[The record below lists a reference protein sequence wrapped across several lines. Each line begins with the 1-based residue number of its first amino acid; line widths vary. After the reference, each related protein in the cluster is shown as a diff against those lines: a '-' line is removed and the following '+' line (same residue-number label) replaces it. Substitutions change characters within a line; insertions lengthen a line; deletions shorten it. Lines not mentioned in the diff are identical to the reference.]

1 MTIANITAEFAE
13 KSGFH
18 LKKEQIEKLD
28 LYAEMLLEWNEKI
41 NLTAITDSE
50 GIAIKHFYD
59 SLTPLWYLNIP
70 KNARVIDVGTG
81 AGFPSIP
88 MAIVRPD
95 LRFTLLDSLNKRL
108 NFLNEVCT
116 RLDISAELVHM
127 RAEDAAQKA
136 EYRESFDV
144 AVSRAVA
151 ALPVLCEYCI
161 PFVRKNGMFIAMKGS
176 KAEEEL
182 EISKNS
188 VSTLGATVEKTVKIS
203 LPDDSERNIIV
214 IRKKNY
220 TPKAYPRHGSKIAK
234 KSL

>member
-70 KNARVIDVGTG
+70 KNVRVIDVGTG

-151 ALPVLCEYCI
+151 ALPLLCEYCI
-161 PFVRKNGMFIAMKGS
+161 PFVKKNGMFIAMKGS

-182 EISKNS
+182 ESSKNA
-188 VSTLGATVEKTVKIS
+188 VKILGAAVEKTVEIT
-203 LPDDSERNIIV
+203 LPDNSERNIIV
-214 IRKKNY
+214 IKKKNY

>member
-70 KNARVIDVGTG
+70 KNARIIDVGTG

-95 LRFTLLDSLNKRL
+95 FRFTLLDSLNKRL

-136 EYRESFDV
+136 EHRESFDV

-182 EISKNS
+182 EISKNA
-188 VSTLGATVEKTVKIS
+188 VSTLGAAVEKTVKIS

-220 TPKAYPRHGSKIAK
+220 TPKEYPRHGSKIAK

>member
-70 KNARVIDVGTG
+70 KNVRVIDVGTG

-182 EISKNS
+182 EISKNA

-220 TPKAYPRHGSKIAK
+220 TPKAYPRYGSKIAK

>member
-182 EISKNS
+182 EISKNA
-188 VSTLGATVEKTVKIS
+188 VSTLGAAVEKTVKIS

>member
-116 RLDISAELVHM
+116 RLDIKAELVHM

-182 EISKNS
+182 EISKNA
-188 VSTLGATVEKTVKIS
+188 VSTLGAAVEKTVKIN

-220 TPKAYPRHGSKIAK
+220 TPKEYPRHGSKIAK

>member
-182 EISKNS
+182 EISKNA
-188 VSTLGATVEKTVKIS
+188 VSTLGAAVEKTVKIN

-220 TPKAYPRHGSKIAK
+220 TPKEYPRHGSKIAK

>member
-18 LKKEQIEKLD
+18 LKKEQIERLD
-28 LYAEMLLEWNEKI
+28 VYAEMLLEWNEKI

-182 EISKNS
+182 EISKNA
-188 VSTLGATVEKTVKIS
+188 VSTLGAAVEKTVKIS

>member
-28 LYAEMLLEWNEKI
+28 LYAEMLLEWNERI

-116 RLDISAELVHM
+116 RLDIKAELVHM

-136 EYRESFDV
+136 EHRESFDV

-182 EISKNS
+182 EISKNA
-188 VSTLGATVEKTVKIS
+188 VSTLGAAVEKTVKIS

-220 TPKAYPRHGSKIAK
+220 TPKEYPRHGSKIAK

>member
-70 KNARVIDVGTG
+70 KNVRVIDVGTG

-116 RLDISAELVHM
+116 RLDIKAELVHM

-161 PFVRKNGMFIAMKGS
+161 PFVKKNGMFIAMKGS

-182 EISKNS
+182 EISKNA
-188 VSTLGATVEKTVKIS
+188 VSTLGAAVEKTVKIS

>member
-18 LKKEQIEKLD
+18 LKKEQIERLD

-95 LRFTLLDSLNKRL
+95 LRLTLLDSLNKRL

-182 EISKNS
+182 EISKNA
-188 VSTLGATVEKTVKIS
+188 VSTLGAAVEKTVKIN

-220 TPKAYPRHGSKIAK
+220 TPKEYPRHGSKIAK

>member
-28 LYAEMLLEWNEKI
+28 VYAEKLLEWNEKI
-41 NLTAITDSE
+41 NLTAITDNE

-161 PFVRKNGMFIAMKGS
+161 PFVRKNGMFIDMKGS

-182 EISKNS
+182 EISKNA

>member
-13 KSGFH
+13 KSRFH

-28 LYAEMLLEWNEKI
+28 VYAEMLLEWNEKI

-182 EISKNS
+182 EISKNA
-188 VSTLGATVEKTVKIS
+188 VSTLGAAIEKTVKIS

>member
-18 LKKEQIEKLD
+18 LKKEQIERLD

-70 KNARVIDVGTG
+70 KNARIIDVGTG

-95 LRFTLLDSLNKRL
+95 FRFTLLDSLNKRL

-151 ALPVLCEYCI
+151 ALPLLCEYCI
-161 PFVRKNGMFIAMKGS
+161 PFVKKNGMFIAMKGS

-182 EISKNS
+182 EISKNA
-188 VSTLGATVEKTVKIS
+188 VSTLGAAVEKTVKIS

-214 IRKKNY
+214 IKKKNY

>member
-70 KNARVIDVGTG
+70 KNVRVIDVGTG

-182 EISKNS
+182 EISKNA
-188 VSTLGATVEKTVKIS
+188 VSTLGAAVEKTVKIN

-220 TPKAYPRHGSKIAK
+220 TPKEYPRHGSKIAK

>member
-1 MTIANITAEFAE
+1 MTIADMTAEFAE

-18 LKKEQIEKLD
+18 LKQEQIEKLD

-116 RLDISAELVHM
+116 RLDINAELVHM
-127 RAEDAAQKA
+127 RAEDAAQKP
-136 EYRESFDV
+136 EYRESFDIS
-144 AVSRAVA
+144 VSRAVA
-151 ALPVLCEYCI
+151 TLPVLCEYCI

-182 EISKNS
+182 EISKNA
-188 VSTLGATVEKTVKIS
+188 VSTLGAAVEKTVKIS

>member
-59 SLTPLWYLNIP
+59 SLTPLWYLNIA
-70 KNARVIDVGTG
+70 KNARIIDVGTG

-161 PFVRKNGMFIAMKGS
+161 PFVKKNGMFIAMKGS

-182 EISKNS
+182 EISKNA
-188 VSTLGATVEKTVKIS
+188 VSTLGAAVEKTVKIS

-220 TPKAYPRHGSKIAK
+220 TPKEYPRHGSKIAK

>member
-18 LKKEQIEKLD
+18 LKKEQIERLD

-116 RLDISAELVHM
+116 RLDIKAELVHM

-151 ALPVLCEYCI
+151 ALPLLCEYCI
-161 PFVRKNGMFIAMKGS
+161 PFVKKNGMFIAMKGS

-182 EISKNS
+182 EISKNA
-188 VSTLGATVEKTVKIS
+188 VSTLGAAVEKTVKIS

-220 TPKAYPRHGSKIAK
+220 TPKEYPRHGSKIAK

>member
-28 LYAEMLLEWNEKI
+28 LYAEILLEWNEKI

>member
-28 LYAEMLLEWNEKI
+28 VYAEMLLEWNEKI
-41 NLTAITDSE
+41 NLTAISDSE

-182 EISKNS
+182 EISKNA
-188 VSTLGATVEKTVKIS
+188 VNTLGAAVEKTVKIS

>member
-1 MTIANITAEFAE
+1 
-13 KSGFH
+13 
-18 LKKEQIEKLD
+18 
-28 LYAEMLLEWNEKI
+28 
-41 NLTAITDSE
+41 
-50 GIAIKHFYD
+50 
-59 SLTPLWYLNIP
+59 
-70 KNARVIDVGTG
+70 
-81 AGFPSIP
+81 
-88 MAIVRPD
+88 
-95 LRFTLLDSLNKRL
+95 
-108 NFLNEVCT
+108 
-116 RLDISAELVHM
+116 M

>member
-28 LYAEMLLEWNEKI
+28 VYAEKLLEWNEKI
-41 NLTAITDSE
+41 NLTAITDNE

>member
-28 LYAEMLLEWNEKI
+28 VYAEMLLEWNEKI
-41 NLTAITDSE
+41 NLTSITDSE

-151 ALPVLCEYCI
+151 ALPLLCEYCI
-161 PFVRKNGMFIAMKGS
+161 PFVKKNGMFIAMKGS

-182 EISKNS
+182 EISKNA
-188 VSTLGATVEKTVKIS
+188 VNTLGATVEKTVKIS

>member
-28 LYAEMLLEWNEKI
+28 LYAEILLEWNEKI

-182 EISKNS
+182 EISKNA
-188 VSTLGATVEKTVKIS
+188 VSTLGAAVEKTVKIS

>member
-28 LYAEMLLEWNEKI
+28 VYAEMLLEWNEKI

-182 EISKNS
+182 EISKNA
-188 VSTLGATVEKTVKIS
+188 VSTLGAAVEKTVKIS

>member
-28 LYAEMLLEWNEKI
+28 LYAEILLEWNEKI
-41 NLTAITDSE
+41 NLTAITDNE

-182 EISKNS
+182 EISKNA

>member
-28 LYAEMLLEWNEKI
+28 LYAEILLEWNEKI

-116 RLDISAELVHM
+116 RLDISA
-127 RAEDAAQKA
+127 
-136 EYRESFDV
+136 
-144 AVSRAVA
+144 
-151 ALPVLCEYCI
+151 
-161 PFVRKNGMFIAMKGS
+161 
-176 KAEEEL
+176 
-182 EISKNS
+182 
-188 VSTLGATVEKTVKIS
+188 
-203 LPDDSERNIIV
+203 
-214 IRKKNY
+214 
-220 TPKAYPRHGSKIAK
+220 
-234 KSL
+234 

>member
-1 MTIANITAEFAE
+1 MTIASITAEFAE

-18 LKKEQIEKLD
+18 LNKEQIDKLD
-28 LYAEMLLEWNEKI
+28 IYAEMLLEWNEKI

-108 NFLNEVCT
+108 TFLNEVCT
-116 RLDISAELVHM
+116 RLDINADLVHM
-127 RAEDAAQKA
+127 RAEDAAQKP
-136 EYRESFDV
+136 EYRECFDV
-144 AVSRAVA
+144 SVSRAVA

-161 PFVRKNGMFIAMKGS
+161 PFVRKNGMFIAMKGA

-182 EISKNS
+182 ESSKNA
-188 VSTLGATVEKTVKIS
+188 VKILGAAVEKSVEIS
-203 LPDDSERNIIV
+203 LPDNSERNIIV

-220 TPKAYPRHGSKIAK
+220 TPKAYPRHGSKIARNK
-234 KSL
+234 L

>member
-28 LYAEMLLEWNEKI
+28 LYAEILLEWNEKI

-182 EISKNS
+182 EISKNA

>member
-28 LYAEMLLEWNEKI
+28 VYAEMLLEWNEKI

-182 EISKNS
+182 EISKNA
-188 VSTLGATVEKTVKIS
+188 VSTLGAAVEKTVKIS

-220 TPKAYPRHGSKIAK
+220 TPKEYPRHGSKIAK

>member
-1 MTIANITAEFAE
+1 MTIADMTAEFAE

-18 LKKEQIEKLD
+18 LKQEQIEKLD

-41 NLTAITDSE
+41 NLTAITDSK

-59 SLTPLWYLNIP
+59 SLTPLWFLNIP
-70 KNARVIDVGTG
+70 KNARIIDVGTG

-95 LRFTLLDSLNKRL
+95 LHFTLIDSLNKRL

-116 RLDISAELVHM
+116 RLDINAELVHM
-127 RAEDAAQKA
+127 RAEDAAQKP
-136 EYRESFDV
+136 EYRESFDIS
-144 AVSRAVA
+144 VSRAVA

-182 EISKNS
+182 EISKNA
-188 VSTLGATVEKTVKIS
+188 VKTLGASVEKTVKIR

-214 IRKKNY
+214 MRKKNY
-220 TPKAYPRHGSKIAK
+220 TPKAYPRHGSKISKQA
-234 KSL
+234 L

>member
-116 RLDISAELVHM
+116 RLDIKAELVHM

-161 PFVRKNGMFIAMKGS
+161 PFVKKNGMFIAMKGS

-182 EISKNS
+182 EISKNA
-188 VSTLGATVEKTVKIS
+188 VSTLGAAVEKTVKIS